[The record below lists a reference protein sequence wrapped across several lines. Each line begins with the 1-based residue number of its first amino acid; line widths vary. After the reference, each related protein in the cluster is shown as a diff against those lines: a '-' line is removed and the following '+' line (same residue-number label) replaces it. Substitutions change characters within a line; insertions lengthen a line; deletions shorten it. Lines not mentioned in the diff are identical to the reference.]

1 MTRTAAALVAAFLCL
16 GIGAFLFVLAATGDE
31 GLNVPPAIAY
41 TAGGIFVVAALR
53 MLQLQLQPASAGN
66 GYAALM
72 LAGFT
77 LIGGW
82 IAVGPGER
90 VCSGG
95 IGIVGVGAGAGA
107 QGLGCRVPFGI
118 GALIAGA
125 MTLYAG
131 WRWARGRRSV

>member
-1 MTRTAAALVAAFLCL
+1 MPRTAAALVAAFLCL
-16 GIGAFLFVLAATGDE
+16 GIGAFLFVLAATGND
-31 GLNVPPAIAY
+31 GLNVPPAVAYIAG
-41 TAGGIFVVAALR
+41 AIFVVAALR
-53 MLQLQLQPASAGN
+53 MLQLQLQPASEGN

-72 LAGFT
+72 CAGFT

-82 IAVGPGER
+82 IALGPGQR
-90 VCSGG
+90 ICTGG
-95 IGIVGVGAGAGA
+95 IGIGGVGAGA

-125 MTLYAG
+125 MTLYAA

>member
-1 MTRTAAALVAAFLCL
+1 MPRTAAVLVAAFLCL
-16 GIGAFLFVLAATGDE
+16 GIGAFLFVLAATGND
-31 GLNVPPAIAY
+31 GLNAPPAVAYIAG
-41 TAGGIFVVAALR
+41 AVFVGAALR
-53 MLQLQLQPASAGN
+53 ILQLQLQPASEGN

-82 IAVGPGER
+82 IALGPGER
-90 VCSGG
+90 ICSGG
-95 IGIVGVGAGAGA
+95 IGIGGVGAGA
-107 QGLGCRVPFGI
+107 QGLGWRVPFGI

-125 MTLYAG
+125 MTLYAA